1 MQDENLII
9 IKNSYIKFYGGTS
22 PPGSP
27 LDPRLWHLFNPV
39 ARGIAYNNWRD
50 KLRPV

>member
-22 PPGSP
+22 PLVPP
-27 LDPRLWHLFNPV
+27 WIRACDTYL
-39 ARGIAYNNWRD
+39 IQ
-50 KLRPV
+50 